1 MALRLWGKP
10 PAGDDEPE
18 DPENYDDVEDLHE
31 DMGDLGVKVQDLQ

>member
-10 PAGDDEPE
+10 PAGDEPE
-18 DPENYDDVEDLHE
+18 DPENYEDVEDLHE